1 METIRETVPEQKQK
15 GHSTIFSLFEGRN
28 EIEDYGEMDTFGVT
42 VLMTAEPEKYYH
54 TIENISPDK
63 KYVQEFIAYLISHEV
78 STIHVYDVLFNY
90 LEEF

>member
-1 METIRETVPEQKQK
+1 
-15 GHSTIFSLFEGRN
+15 
-28 EIEDYGEMDTFGVT
+28 MDTFGVT

-78 STIHVYDVLFNY
+78 SPIHVYDVLFNY